1 MKLFVAFALLWVS
14 TVATPS
20 AAADVSGFLD
30 AVRADG
36 IVGTPGSVLANGHY
50 VCTTMTAGHGDLQ
63 IVQSIVAN
71 DSIDFTQARSF
82 VVDAVHYLCPRFESS
97 ASPKPPKVVKKVPL
111 PVFNNNVVIHDI
123 TV

>member
-1 MKLFVAFALLWVS
+1 
-14 TVATPS
+14 
-20 AAADVSGFLD
+20 
-30 AVRADG
+30 
-36 IVGTPGSVLANGHY
+36 
-50 VCTTMTAGHGDLQ
+50 MTAGHGDLQ

>member
-20 AAADVSGFLD
+20 ATADVSGFLD
-30 AVRADG
+30 AVKADG
-36 IVGTPGSVLANGHY
+36 IVGNPGSVLANGQS
-50 VCTTMTAGHGDLQ
+50 VCTTMTAGHSDLQ
-63 IVQSIVAN
+63 IVQSIVTN
-71 DSIDFTQARSF
+71 DSIDFKQARSF
-82 VVDAVHYLCPRFESS
+82 VVDAVHYLCPQFESAS
-97 ASPKPPKVVKKVPL
+97 SPKTPKAVKKVPI

>member
-30 AVRADG
+30 AVKVDG

-50 VCTTMTAGHGDLQ
+50 VCSTLTAGHSGMQ
-63 IVQSIVAN
+63 IAQSIFTN
-71 DSIDFTQARSF
+71 GSIDLEHAQSF
-82 VVDAVHYLCPRFESS
+82 VGDAVDYLCPQFESS
-97 ASPKPPKVVKKVPL
+97 SSPQAPKTIKKVPV
-111 PVFNNNVVIHDI
+111 PVFNDNVVIHDV